1 MSVRAG
7 GHGGGNEER
16 LADSVEPLAFALNQ
30 IDGQPMKR
38 EIT

>member
-1 MSVRAG
+1 MG
-7 GHGGGNEER
+7 ENEER
-16 LADSVEPLAFALNQ
+16 LADSVKPLAFALNQ